1 MGARLGVVNPHHRAL
16 MATRTRT
23 RWGCISGKLGDVL
36 GVHLRYTLMVCS
48 HELIGI
54 RDAVGFVS
62 LVGEDELIR
71 D

>member
-1 MGARLGVVNPHHRAL
+1 